1 MEENRNRKE
10 EDILNRD
17 AANTD
22 TAAPVPG
29 SAAGMSA
36 DDKAGADELA
46 KAIAAE
52 TDKITKAA
60 SGDHAGASDT
70 AARAAVQSPAGDG
83 DDEEFEEELAA
94 LMKVDNTGKKGKK
107 KRARR
112 EKKEKR
118 EAEGKERRGI
128 RARIKGW
135 SRRRKIITGIVAV
148 LVVFFGFKALTGGK
162 GSPQAL
168 VMTTPI
174 VRQDIIENLS
184 LSGPISGTDSVDVV
198 SNLHAEVLDIKVK
211 ERDKVEKDQVIA
223 TIDPTDIQKEVEIA
237 QNSYDLAVSTLNEQ
251 QIAAENGYA
260 KAVQDHQ
267 DAQANLDRTT
277 VLFQGGSVSQL
288 ELEAA
293 QKQRDEAARALRTFT
308 LKDGKPVANES
319 YSLQVKSAEFE
330 LEKKK
335 TSLENTEIKSP
346 IAGTVIRVNAKVG
359 RFADKIEDEK
369 PMFIIEN
376 LDVLEMKIPVS
387 EYSIGK
393 ISVGQPVVISADI
406 LGGETV
412 NGTVAAISPTGE
424 EKGGGS
430 SERVIPTTIRI
441 DESNSKLIAGIT
453 AKAQITL
460 NESKDTLVI
469 PISALITKED
479 GFYIAIVENNIIKM
493 VKVETGVESDIQVE
507 IIPAEGSPELLN
519 AQLVTNPN
527 AGMTDGMQ
535 VMVMPA
541 A

>member
-1 MEENRNRKE
+1 MK
-10 EDILNRD
+10 EDIFNKNGD
-17 AANTD
+17 AADVD

-29 SAAGMSA
+29 DVFGTEMTGSKA
-36 DDKAGADELA
+36 DDLA
-46 KAIAAE
+46 RAIEAE
-52 TDKITKAA
+52 TDIIT
-60 SGDHAGASDT
+60 ST
-70 AARAAVQSPAGDG
+70 AAKESAEEQAKK
-83 DDEEFEEELAA
+83 DDEEFEAELAA
-94 LMKVDNTGKKGKK
+94 MMQVDNTGKKGKK
-107 KRARR
+107 KKARTQ
-112 EKKEKR
+112 KKEAYGG
-118 EAEGKERRGI
+118 EERRGI
-128 RARIKGW
+128 ISRIKGW
-135 SRRRKIITGIVAV
+135 SRRRKIISGAAVILVA
-148 LVVFFGFKALTGGK
+148 FIAFKALSGG
-162 GSPQAL
+162 GSPVQAV

-174 VRQDIIENLS
+174 VRQDIVENLS

-198 SNLHAEVLDIKVK
+198 SNLHAEVLDIMVK
-211 ERDKVEKDQVIA
+211 EGDKVEKDQVIA
-223 TIDPTDIQKEVEIA
+223 TIDSTDIQKEVEIA
-237 QNSYDLAVSTLNEQ
+237 QNAYDLAVSTLNEQ

-293 QKQRDEAARALRTFT
+293 QKQRDEAARQLRTFT

-335 TSLENTEIKSP
+335 TAMDNTQIKSP

-393 ISVGQPVVISADI
+393 ISVGQTAVISADI
-406 LGGETV
+406 LNGETV
-412 NGTVAAISPTGE
+412 TGTVAAISPTGE

-430 SERVIPTTIRI
+430 SERVIPTTIQI
-441 DESNSKLIAGIT
+441 DETSSRLIAGIT
-453 AKAQITL
+453 ARAQITL
-460 NESKDTLVI
+460 SESKDTLVV
-469 PISALITKED
+469 PISALISKED
-479 GFYIAIVENNIIKM
+479 GNYIAIVENNTIKL

-507 IIPAEGSPELLN
+507 IIPSEGSPELLN

-535 VMVMPA
+535 VMVMPIA
-541 A
+541 

>member
-29 SAAGMSA
+29 SAAGVNA

-46 KAIAAE
+46 KAIAVE

-60 SGDHAGASDT
+60 SGDHAGVSDT
-70 AARAAVQSPAGDG
+70 AARAAVQSPAEDV

-198 SNLHAEVLDIKVK
+198 SNLHAVPVLDN
-211 ERDKVEKDQVIA
+211 A
-223 TIDPTDIQKEVEIA
+223 
-237 QNSYDLAVSTLNEQ
+237 AVPDGNRRFLLDG
-251 QIAAENGYA
+251 AENQ
-260 KAVQDHQ
+260 VVHI
-267 DAQANLDRTT
+267 L
-277 VLFQGGSVSQL
+277 QG
-288 ELEAA
+288 
-293 QKQRDEAARALRTFT
+293 
-308 LKDGKPVANES
+308 
-319 YSLQVKSAEFE
+319 
-330 LEKKK
+330 
-335 TSLENTEIKSP
+335 I
-346 IAGTVIRVNAKVG
+346 
-359 RFADKIEDEK
+359 
-369 PMFIIEN
+369 
-376 LDVLEMKIPVS
+376 
-387 EYSIGK
+387 
-393 ISVGQPVVISADI
+393 
-406 LGGETV
+406 
-412 NGTVAAISPTGE
+412 
-424 EKGGGS
+424 
-430 SERVIPTTIRI
+430 
-441 DESNSKLIAGIT
+441 
-453 AKAQITL
+453 
-460 NESKDTLVI
+460 
-469 PISALITKED
+469 
-479 GFYIAIVENNIIKM
+479 
-493 VKVETGVESDIQVE
+493 
-507 IIPAEGSPELLN
+507 
-519 AQLVTNPN
+519 
-527 AGMTDGMQ
+527 
-535 VMVMPA
+535 
-541 A
+541 

>member
-1 MEENRNRKE
+1 MEKDKNKKEENILSSHE
-10 EDILNRD
+10 EV
-17 AANTD
+17 AKAEQTAPGTD
-22 TAAPVPG
+22 GTG
-29 SAAGMSA
+29 RSDGDSA
-36 DDKAGADELA
+36 DEIAR
-46 KAIAAE
+46 AIAAE
-52 TDKITKAA
+52 TDIITKAA
-60 SGDHAGASDT
+60 VTDPSDSGKASE
-70 AARAAVQSPAGDG
+70 AAKPEAAAPVSAEA
-83 DDEEFEEELAA
+83 DDEEFEAELAA
-94 LMKVDNTGKKGKK
+94 LMEVDNTGKKGKK
-107 KRARR
+107 KKA
-112 EKKEKR
+112 KKEKS
-118 EAEGKERRGI
+118 EKNTGKGNKLI
-128 RARIKGW
+128 SRIKGW
-135 SRRRKIITGIVAV
+135 SRRRKIFTGAAVILIVLIAAKS
-148 LVVFFGFKALTGGK
+148 LMGGD
-162 GSPQAL
+162 SQVQAM
-168 VMTTPI
+168 VMTAPI
-174 VRQDIIENLS
+174 IRQDIIENLS

-198 SNLHAEVLDIKVK
+198 SNLHAEVLDIQVK
-211 ERDKVEKDQVIA
+211 EGDKVEKDQILAVI
-223 TIDPTDIQKEVEIA
+223 DSTDILKEMEIA

-293 QKQRDEAARALRTFT
+293 QKQLNETARQLRTFT

-319 YSLQVKSAEFE
+319 CSLQVKSAEFE

-346 IAGTVIRVNAKVG
+346 ISGTVIRVNAKVG
-359 RFADKIEDEK
+359 RFADKVEDDK

-393 ISVGQPVVISADI
+393 IAVGQTAVISADI
-406 LGGETV
+406 LSGETI

-441 DESNSKLIAGIT
+441 GGDNSKLIAGIT

-479 GFYIAIVENNIIKM
+479 GYYIATVENNIIKLS
-493 VKVETGVESDIQVE
+493 KVEIGVESDIQVE
-507 IIPAEGSPELLN
+507 IIPAEGSPELEN

-535 VMVMPA
+535 VMVIPA

>member
-1 MEENRNRKE
+1 MKNENMPNQNSDGANVDR
-10 EDILNRD
+10 
-17 AANTD
+17 AA
-22 TAAPVPG
+22 
-29 SAAGMSA
+29 
-36 DDKAGADELA
+36 ADELA

-52 TDKITKAA
+52 TDKITRTVTG
-60 SGDHAGASDT
+60 SSTPVDG
-70 AARAAVQSPAGDG
+70 AGDKE
-83 DDEEFEEELAA
+83 DDEAFEAELSA
-94 LMKVDNTGKKGKK
+94 LMQVDNTGKKGKK
-107 KRARR
+107 KKAKRD
-112 EKKEKR
+112 KKESKEASGNGKR
-118 EAEGKERRGI
+118 SI
-128 RARIKGW
+128 ISRIKGW
-135 SRRRKIITGIVAV
+135 SLRRKIISGAAVV
-148 LVVFFGFKALTGGK
+148 LVCFIAFKALTGG
-162 GSPQAL
+162 GGQTQAM

-174 VRQDIIENLS
+174 VRQDIVENLS

-211 ERDKVEKDQVIA
+211 EGDKVEKDQVIA
-223 TIDPTDIQKEVEIA
+223 TIDATDIQKEVDIA

-293 QKQRDEAARALRTFT
+293 QKQRDEAARQLRTFT

-319 YSLQVKSAEFE
+319 YSLQVKNAEFE

-335 TSLENTEIKSP
+335 TNLENTEIKSP
-346 IAGTVIRVNAKVG
+346 IAGTVTRVNAKVG

-393 ISVGQPVVISADI
+393 ISVGQDVTITADI
-406 LGGETV
+406 LNGETV
-412 NGTVAAISPTGE
+412 SGTVAAISPTGE

-430 SERVIPTTIRI
+430 TERVIPTTIEI
-441 DESNSKLIAGIT
+441 DEANNRLIAGIT
-453 AKAQITL
+453 ARAQITL
-460 NESKDTLVI
+460 NESKNTLVI
-469 PISALITKED
+469 PISALLTKED
-479 GFYIAIVENNIIKM
+479 GFYIAIVENNIIKL
-493 VKVETGVESDIQVE
+493 VKVETGVESDIQME
-507 IIPAEGSPELLN
+507 IIPAEGSPELEN

-535 VMVMPA
+535 VVVLPA